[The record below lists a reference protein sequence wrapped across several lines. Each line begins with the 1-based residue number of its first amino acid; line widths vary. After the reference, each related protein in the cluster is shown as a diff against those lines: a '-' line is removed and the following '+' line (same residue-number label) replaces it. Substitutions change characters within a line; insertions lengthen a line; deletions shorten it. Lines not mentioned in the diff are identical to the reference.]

1 MLQSDHLLTC
11 FGAAAAAENRRFDC
25 FGRLRKGDGAATGR
39 ITAVAISKGINT
51 ANGIAKM
58 QRLRLFEICGRRPS
72 AARVEKDARSA
83 PKRILHTALQPLKRA
98 AETGAPR
105 LMRRNGILFRCSNI
119 VVFAVCTSGC
129 YRWTYNAVMIS
140 SAFTIFLYDC
150 GCCSSFAPTT
160 FIFNYYCSFLH
171 YRSVIRLTG

>member
-1 MLQSDHLLTC
+1 ML
-11 FGAAAAAENRRFDC
+11 RRSGC
-25 FGRLRKGDGAATGR
+25 RREST
-39 ITAVAISKGINT
+39 
-51 ANGIAKM
+51 
-58 QRLRLFEICGRRPS
+58 LRLLRAIAQRGRRGNGAYHSGSNIQGHQHCKRHRKKAAPPFETCGRRAS
-72 AARVEKDARSA
+72 AARGERDARSA
-83 PKRILHTALQPLKRA
+83 PKRILHAALQPLKSA
-98 AETGAPR
+98 AETGVPW